1 MNQDDNTSGQ
11 RGEIRSLTKGLAI
24 LKLFE
29 AEHPEW
35 TIEEIARKTRYPR
48 PTAYRLVKTLEMNG
62 FVALSLDDK
71 HYTLGPALA
80 MSHYLV
86 ANRLHLSKVLHQDLE
101 ALAASTGKSSNVIVD
116 YGHVGGMAVD
126 GVLGSGPI
134 HLSPALGYIDF
145 SLTTSWG
152 KVLAA
157 FRSEADIDRLLAK
170 RMTRSTSH
178 SITDPEQ
185 LRAELARVRETGV
198 ATDMEESAES
208 VCGVSAPIR
217 DQSGEV
223 VAAVSVVMISDKFPA
238 DSSEL
243 LKAVRDAG
251 ARMSARL
258 GYRPAE

>member
-1 MNQDDNTSGQ
+1 MNQEDRNSGQ

-24 LKLFE
+24 LKLFD

-62 FVALSLDDK
+62 FLALSLDDK
-71 HYTLGPALA
+71 HYTLGAALA

-86 ANRLHLSKVLHQDLE
+86 ANRLHLQKVLHQDLE
-101 ALAASTGKSSNVIVD
+101 TLANVTGRSSNLIVD

-126 GVLGSGPI
+126 SVLGSGPI
-134 HLSPALGYIDF
+134 HLAPSIGYIDF

-157 FRSEADIDRLLAK
+157 FRSPAEIDRLIAT
-170 RMTRSTSH
+170 RVVRSTSH
-178 SITDPEQ
+178 SIIDPDQ
-185 LRAELARVRETGV
+185 LRTQLADVRETGV
-198 ATDMEESAES
+198 ALDVLESSES
-208 VCGVSAPIR
+208 VCGVSAPVR
-217 DQSGEV
+217 DHSGEV
-223 VAAVSVVMISDKFPA
+223 IAAVSVVMVSERFPA
-238 DSSEL
+238 DPSEL
-243 LKAVRDAG
+243 VAAVREAG

-258 GYRPAE
+258 GYRPKK

>member
-1 MNQDDNTSGQ
+1 MNQDDGATGQ

-24 LKLFE
+24 LKLFD

-62 FVALSLDDK
+62 FVALTLDDK

-86 ANRLHLSKVLHQDLE
+86 ANRLHLEKVLHQELE
-101 ALAASTGKSSNVIVD
+101 ALAASTGKSSNLIVD

-126 GVLGSGPI
+126 SVLGSGPI
-134 HLSPALGYIDF
+134 QLAPALGYIDF

-157 FRSEADIDRLLAK
+157 FRTPAEIDRLMAK
-170 RMTRSTSH
+170 SLSPSTSH
-178 SITDPEQ
+178 SITDPRQ
-185 LRAELARVRETGV
+185 LRAVLTRVRETGV
-198 ATDMEESAES
+198 ATDMQESAES
-208 VCGVSAPIR
+208 VCGVSAPVR
-217 DQSGEV
+217 DHSGEV

-243 LKAVRDAG
+243 VEAVRDAG
-251 ARMSARL
+251 TRMSARL
-258 GYRPAE
+258 GYRPAT